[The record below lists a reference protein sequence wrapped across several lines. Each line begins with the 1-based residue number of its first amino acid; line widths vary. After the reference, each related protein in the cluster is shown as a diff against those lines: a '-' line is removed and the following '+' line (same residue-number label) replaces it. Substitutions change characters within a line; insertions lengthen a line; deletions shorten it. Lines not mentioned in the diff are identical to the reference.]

1 MKNTTRNSST
11 NMPSDP
17 QLEKEILGGCIGE
30 DTSKLSSARALVSED
45 HFTLELHRQVWASL
59 CRLSDTGRALTMT
72 EVQADI
78 TAHGGIVTFGQLL
91 ELDGMNWWA
100 VDKYVPRLVELTKKR
115 RLMLR
120 GHQLVNA
127 AMDPCTTSGD
137 IAASHISN
145 IQTDLDG
152 IDLHEAENAND
163 IVESIGGMDQFLAGS
178 QGIQTPWPRVND
190 VTSGWQP
197 GELAIIAAR
206 PSMGKTA
213 FALNACVRAAVL
225 GTPTVFYSFEM
236 SKEAILKRLV
246 SMKTG
251 IIYQQIISGTLN
263 PILRRMVIEAVSAI
277 GQLPLSIVGASGRT
291 VLAVRSHAERLARRG
306 KCGLIALDYIG
317 LVRAVEGDGE
327 QNRTRQLGDICR
339 QLKNL
344 ATQLH
349 IPALVLAQLN
359 RSTESRNDKRPMMG
373 DLRDSGELEEHADLI
388 ALLHRPGYY
397 DRKNPD
403 IQLVAEVIIAKQRN
417 GDTPV
422 IQLEFHRN
430 NGRFTDPEEQNV
442 PTGNERLAF
451 GDGSAET
458 VQ

>member
-1 MKNTTRNSST
+1 MAL
-11 NMPSDP
+11 SDP
-17 QLEKEILGGCIGE
+17 GLERGIIGGCFGE
-30 DTSKLSSARALVSED
+30 DTSRLALLRSMITED
-45 HFTLELHRQVWASL
+45 HFYDEVNRKLFRCL
-59 CRLSDTGRALTMT
+59 CRLADAGRALTAQ
-72 EVQADI
+72 EIHADC
-78 TAHGGIVTFGQLL
+78 ADHREPV
-91 ELDGMNWWA
+91 ELGFLADCFRDDWWA
-100 VDKYVPRLVELTKKR
+100 VEKYIPRLIEMTKR
-115 RLMLR
+115 RRLQLR
-120 GHQLVNA
+120 GQQI
-127 AMDPCTTSGD
+127 S
-137 IAASHISN
+137 IAA
-145 IQTDLDG
+145 LDTSMSTS
-152 IDLHEAENAND
+152 E
-163 IVESIGGMDQFLAGS
+163 IGAAAV
-178 QGIQTPWPRVND
+178 QGIQSDIEGVDLNEPETASEIVEAAGGLDKFLASSNGVLTPWPQID
-190 VTSGWQP
+190 ICTAGWQP
-197 GELAIIAAR
+197 GELALIAAR

-213 FALNACVRAAVL
+213 FALNACLYAAIR

-236 SKEAILKRLV
+236 GRDSVLKRLICLQT
-246 SMKTG
+246 S
-251 IIYQQIISGTLN
+251 IRYQNLTRGDLN
-263 PILRRMVIEAVSAI
+263 PGERRMAVEAMERIDS
-277 GQLPLSIVGASGRT
+277 LPLRIVGASGRT

-388 ALLHRPGYY
+388 ALLHRPG
-397 DRKNPD
+397 
-403 IQLVAEVIIAKQRN
+403 QLVAEVIIAKQRN

>member
-1 MKNTTRNSST
+1 MTHTTKNSLT
-11 NMPSDP
+11 NMPSDL
-17 QLEKEILGGCIGE
+17 QLEREILGGCIGE
-30 DTSKLSSARALVSED
+30 DTSKLSSARSLVAED
-45 HFTLELHRQVWASL
+45 HFTIELHREVWRSL
-59 CRLSDTGRALTMT
+59 CRLNDAGRALTMV
-72 EVQADI
+72 EIHSDI
-78 TAHGGIVTFGQLL
+78 TARGRLVTLGELL
-91 ELDGMNWWA
+91 EFDGMNWWA
-100 VDKYVPRLVELTKKR
+100 VDQYLPRLVELTKKR

-120 GHQLVNA
+120 GHQLLLA
-127 AMDPCTTSGD
+127 AADPIATSGD
-137 IAASHISN
+137 VAASAIN
-145 IQTDLDG
+145 GIQSDLDG
-152 IDLHEAENAND
+152 IDLNEPEHAND
-163 IVESIGGMDQFLAGS
+163 IIEAVGGIDKFLACSDGVL
-178 QGIQTPWPRVND
+178 TPWPRMNE

-213 FALNACVRAAVL
+213 FALNACVRAAVN
-225 GTPTVFYSFEM
+225 GTATVFYSFEM
-236 SKEAILKRLV
+236 SREAILKRLI

-251 IIYQQIISGTLN
+251 IVYQQIISGTLN
-263 PILRRMVIEAVSAI
+263 PILRRMVIEAVDHI
-277 GQLPLSIVGASGRT
+277 HQLPLSIVGASGRT
-291 VLAVRSHAERLARRG
+291 VIAVRSHAERLARRG
-306 KCGLIALDYIG
+306 RCGMMALDYIG
-317 LVRAVEGDGE
+317 LVRAADTDGE

-430 NGRFTDPEEQNV
+430 NGRFSDPEEREA
-442 PTGNERLAF
+442 PTSTGSFEF
-451 GDGSAET
+451 GDQGAHR

>member
-1 MKNTTRNSST
+1 MAL
-11 NMPSDP
+11 SDP
-17 QLEKEILGGCIGE
+17 GLERGIIGGCFGE
-30 DTSKLSSARALVSED
+30 DTSRLALLRSMIAED
-45 HFTLELHRQVWASL
+45 HFYDQVNRSLYRSL
-59 CRLSDTGRALTMT
+59 CRLADAGRALTPQ
-72 EVQADI
+72 EVHADC
-78 TAHGGIVTFGQLL
+78 ADHREPV
-91 ELDGMNWWA
+91 ELGFLAEYFRDDWWA
-100 VDKYVPRLVELTKKR
+100 VEKYIPRLIELTQRR
-115 RLMLR
+115 RLQLR
-120 GHQLVNA
+120 GQQIALA
-127 AMDPCTTSGD
+127 AADHSMSASEIGAMAVSGIQSD
-137 IAASHISN
+137 VEGVDLNEPETAS
-145 IQTDLDG
+145 
-152 IDLHEAENAND
+152 E
-163 IVESIGGMDQFLAGS
+163 IVEAAGGLDKFLASSNGVL
-178 QGIQTPWPRVND
+178 TPWPQID
-190 VTSGWQP
+190 GCTGGWQP
-197 GELAIIAAR
+197 GDLVLVAAR

-213 FALNACVRAAVL
+213 FALNACLYAAIR
-225 GTPTVFYSFEM
+225 GTPTAFYSFEM
-236 SKEAILKRLV
+236 SRDSVLKRLICLQT
-246 SMKTG
+246 S
-251 IIYQQIISGTLN
+251 IRYQSLTRGDLN
-263 PILRRMVIEAVSAI
+263 PIERRMAVEAM
-277 GQLPLSIVGASGRT
+277 QRLDNLPLRIIGASGRT

-306 KCGLIALDYIG
+306 RCGMMALDYIG
-317 LVRAVEGDGE
+317 LVRAADTDGE

-430 NGRFTDPEEQNV
+430 NGRFSDPEEQEV
-442 PTGNERLAF
+442 PTGTGSFEF
-451 GDGSAET
+451 GDQGAHR